1 MKVFLKKNITA
12 YSGKEG
18 EEDVVYSAH
27 NQGNICIAKN
37 YTKPVECPQHL
48 VMKANSDAIRS
59 LWSQATAAYK
69 ADLST
74 FANAIADKASDSKLP
89 GNKFT
94 WFVKIMYSYAK
105 SEGISVSTLD
115 IATIRTS
122 VFKSVKSAMDNN
134 YIPVPAGLTEEL
146 DETI

>member
-12 YSGKEG
+12 YSGKDG

-48 VMKANSDAIRS
+48 VMKANSDNIRS
-59 LWSQATAAYK
+59 LWASVSTAYK
-69 ADLST
+69 DDLST
-74 FANAIADKASDSKLP
+74 YAKVIADKTSDSKLP

-94 WFVKIMYSYAK
+94 WFVKILYSYAK
-105 SEGISVSTLD
+105 SEGALVSTLD
-115 IATIRTS
+115 ITTLRTS
-122 VFKSVKSAMDNN
+122 VIKSVKTAIDNN
-134 YIPVPAGLTEEL
+134 FIPEPAGLTEEL
-146 DETI
+146 NETM